1 MSHSGDDSF
10 SDAAEECYNA
20 EFRSYP
26 DDAWYNVRV
35 LFAGNSS
42 DKMRVK
48 YDNFSDDY
56 DNVFIADSF
65 KSAYEVYDFIGRFR
79 KASAQLQDPDCSM
92 VVKGMRICASD
103 SFGNDDVRFYDAII
117 DEVLHKKHSYVNGQ
131 EECECTFLIS
141 WLHGPNVGNITDKGV
156 ANICLLQGSEIPPK
170 LASFIE
176 IALQKIDKALC
187 KSVSGTSNDLVALHK
202 DNKGSPI
209 VKWKPSSSECI
220 RQRKCAPRSL
230 SVVWPLGGIEF
241 GCASKQEET
250 DLGGDKNLHKIL
262 VQNLEKELSSSTVSE
277 FIHKQT
283 SITTR
288 VYIFPSLP
296 WEPYTNGV
304 IMLNCQ
310 KDLERLL
317 GFLQNP
323 NHFIVSL
330 NGRPWVATEKLLNN
344 DHWTLMLGSP
354 NKLLNRK
361 VAGFNNELK
370 VVCCGTK
377 EYNKAKELRD
387 LFLQFIEHQRG
398 LHKKLRME
406 ERNIS

>member
-1 MSHSGDDSF
+1 MSHSGDDSL

-35 LFAGNSS
+35 LFAGNSG

-56 DNVFIADSF
+56 DNIFIADCF
-65 KSAYEVYDFIGRFR
+65 KSAYEVYDFIGRFH

-92 VVKGMRICASD
+92 VVKGMRVCSSD

-117 DEVLHKKHSYVNGQ
+117 DE
-131 EECECTFLIS
+131 
-141 WLHGPNVGNITDKGV
+141 
-156 ANICLLQGSEIPPK
+156 
-170 LASFIE
+170 
-176 IALQKIDKALC
+176 
-187 KSVSGTSNDLVALHK
+187 
-202 DNKGSPI
+202 
-209 VKWKPSSSECI
+209 
-220 RQRKCAPRSL
+220 RKCAPRSL
-230 SVVWPLGGIEF
+230 SAVGPLGGIEF

-330 NGRPWVATEKLLNN
+330 NGRPWVATEKLLTN

-354 NKLLNRK
+354 
-361 VAGFNNELK
+361 
-370 VVCCGTK
+370 
-377 EYNKAKELRD
+377 
-387 LFLQFIEHQRG
+387 
-398 LHKKLRME
+398 
-406 ERNIS
+406 ISCWIQQ

>member
-26 DDAWYNVRV
+26 DDAWYNVRI
-35 LFAGNSS
+35 LFAGNSG

-56 DNVFIADSF
+56 DNIFIADSF

-92 VVKGMRICASD
+92 VVKGMRVCSSD
-103 SFGNDDVRFYDAII
+103 SFGNDDVRFYDTII
-117 DEVLHKKHSYVNGQ
+117 DEVRTTAQDSDRENFPPDSHLHARWSAPASNKGVVYIYQVLHKKHSYVNGQ

-220 RQRKCAPRSL
+220 RQRKCALRPL
-230 SVVWPLGGIEF
+230 SAVWPLGGIEF

-323 NHFIVSL
+323 NHCIVSL
-330 NGRPWVATEKLLNN
+330 NGRPWVATEKLLTN

-354 NKLLNRK
+354 
-361 VAGFNNELK
+361 VSPIQGHA
-370 VVCCGTK
+370 
-377 EYNKAKELRD
+377 
-387 LFLQFIEHQRG
+387 
-398 LHKKLRME
+398 
-406 ERNIS
+406 

>member
-1 MSHSGDDSF
+1 MSHSGDDSL

-35 LFAGNSS
+35 LFAGNSG

-48 YDNFSDDY
+48 FH
-56 DNVFIADSF
+56 
-65 KSAYEVYDFIGRFR
+65 

-92 VVKGMRICASD
+92 VVKGMRVCSSD

-117 DEVLHKKHSYVNGQ
+117 DEMLHKKHSYVNGQ

-141 WLHGPNVGNITDKGV
+141 WLHGPNVGNIIDKGV
-156 ANICLLQGSEIPPK
+156 VNICLLQGSEILPK
-170 LASFIE
+170 LVSFIE
-176 IALQKIDKALC
+176 IALKKIDKALC
-187 KSVSGTSNDLVALHK
+187 KSVSATSNDLVALHK

-209 VKWKPSSSECI
+209 VKWKPSSLECI

-230 SVVWPLGGIEF
+230 SAVGPLGGIEF

-330 NGRPWVATEKLLNN
+330 NGRPWVATEKLLTN

-354 NKLLNRK
+354 NKLLNR
-361 VAGFNNELK
+361 
-370 VVCCGTK
+370 
-377 EYNKAKELRD
+377 
-387 LFLQFIEHQRG
+387 
-398 LHKKLRME
+398 
-406 ERNIS
+406 

>member
-1 MSHSGDDSF
+1 MSHSGDDSL

-35 LFAGNSS
+35 LFAGNSG

-48 YDNFSDDY
+48 FH
-56 DNVFIADSF
+56 
-65 KSAYEVYDFIGRFR
+65 

-92 VVKGMRICASD
+92 VVKGMRVCSSD

-117 DEVLHKKHSYVNGQ
+117 DE
-131 EECECTFLIS
+131 
-141 WLHGPNVGNITDKGV
+141 
-156 ANICLLQGSEIPPK
+156 
-170 LASFIE
+170 
-176 IALQKIDKALC
+176 
-187 KSVSGTSNDLVALHK
+187 
-202 DNKGSPI
+202 
-209 VKWKPSSSECI
+209 
-220 RQRKCAPRSL
+220 RKCAPRSL
-230 SVVWPLGGIEF
+230 SAVGPLGGIEF

-330 NGRPWVATEKLLNN
+330 NGRPWVATEKLLTN

-354 NKLLNRK
+354 NKLLNR
-361 VAGFNNELK
+361 
-370 VVCCGTK
+370 
-377 EYNKAKELRD
+377 
-387 LFLQFIEHQRG
+387 
-398 LHKKLRME
+398 
-406 ERNIS
+406 

>member
-1 MSHSGDDSF
+1 MSHSGDDGF
-10 SDAAEECYNA
+10 SDAVEECYNA

-35 LFAGNSS
+35 LFAGNSG

-56 DNVFIADSF
+56 DNIFIADSF

-79 KASAQLQDPDCSM
+79 KASAQLQDLDCSM
-92 VVKGMRICASD
+92 VVKGMRVCSSD

-131 EECECTFLIS
+131 EECET
-141 WLHGPNVGNITDKGV
+141 
-156 ANICLLQGSEIPPK
+156 GSEIQPK

-187 KSVSGTSNDLVALHK
+187 KSVSGTSNDLVAPHK

-209 VKWKPSSSECI
+209 VKWKPSSLQCI
-220 RQRKCAPRSL
+220 RQRKCAPRPL
-230 SVVWPLGGIEF
+230 SSVWPLGGIEF

-330 NGRPWVATEKLLNN
+330 NGRPWVATEKLLTN
-344 DHWTLMLGSP
+344 DHWTLMLGS
-354 NKLLNRK
+354 L
-361 VAGFNNELK
+361 
-370 VVCCGTK
+370 
-377 EYNKAKELRD
+377 
-387 LFLQFIEHQRG
+387 
-398 LHKKLRME
+398 
-406 ERNIS
+406 

>member
-1 MSHSGDDSF
+1 MSHSGDNSL

-20 EFRSYP
+20 EFPSYP

-35 LFAGNSS
+35 LFAGNSG

-56 DNVFIADSF
+56 DNIFIADCF
-65 KSAYEVYDFIGRFR
+65 KSAYEVYDFIGRFH
-79 KASAQLQDPDCSM
+79 KASAQLQM
-92 VVKGMRICASD
+92 
-103 SFGNDDVRFYDAII
+103 
-117 DEVLHKKHSYVNGQ
+117 LHKKHSYVNGQ

-141 WLHGPNVGNITDKGV
+141 WLHGPNVGNIIDKGV
-156 ANICLLQGSEIPPK
+156 ANICLLQGSEILPK
-170 LASFIE
+170 LVSFIE
-176 IALQKIDKALC
+176 IALKKIDKALC
-187 KSVSGTSNDLVALHK
+187 KSVSATSNDLVALHK

-209 VKWKPSSSECI
+209 VKWKPSSLECI

-230 SVVWPLGGIEF
+230 SAVGPLGGIEF

-323 NHFIVSL
+323 SHFIVSL
-330 NGRPWVATEKLLNN
+330 NGRPWVATEKLLTN

-354 NKLLNRK
+354 
-361 VAGFNNELK
+361 
-370 VVCCGTK
+370 VVCYGTK

-398 LHKKLRME
+398 LYKKLRME